1 MNREQRRLMEREE
14 RRNKANQE
22 GSSRREQAAARAGVA
37 PAGEKVSLW
46 KRLTTFLHEVRIEMK
61 KVSWPTQQQ
70 MIAFTS
76 VTVITSAALTVII
89 FGLDV
94 AMKQVVLFFI
104 GGL

>member
-22 GSSRREQAAARAGVA
+22 GSSRREQAMARAA
-37 PAGEKVSLW
+37 SPAVERVSFF
-46 KRLTTFLHEVRIEMK
+46 RRIGNFLHEVRLEMK

-76 VTVITSAALTVII
+76 VTVITSTALTLII

-94 AMKQVVLFFI
+94 ALKQVVLFFV
-104 GGL
+104 GGF